1 MIDKKTAFAAIDE
14 VLAEMPRT
22 GVPDGVSLADN
33 RVDRSGFDGLIDL
46 PVYEHDTIVPT
57 WGYAPIPSAS
67 AFTLISREGGR
78 VTGQLTAGFEF
89 LHGSVCVYLETIIVA
104 TDKRGH
110 GVGLGLQDAFME
122 VFKDALDKDPD
133 LALRLDPDVGGDFN
147 EIGSAFASMMSRR
160 ITDLLEEIEETPS
173 PTA

>member
-1 MIDKKTAFAAIDE
+1 
-14 VLAEMPRT
+14 MPRT

-33 RVDRSGFDGLIDL
+33 RIDRSGFDGLISL
-46 PVYEHDTIVPT
+46 PVYDHDTIIPT

-78 VTGQLTAGFEF
+78 VTGHLSAGFEV

-110 GVGLGLQDAFME
+110 GVGLALQDAFME
-122 VFKDALDKDPD
+122 LLKDALEKDPD